1 MEKISLKISDMQ
13 KHISQ
18 MTEMKGQYDQN
29 QKAKIAKASKEFESL
44 FTAMLLQSMT
54 KTTNGLFGE
63 EGYGNDIF
71 DTIFEQEMASY
82 ISQGKSL
89 GIAEAIYK
97 KITGENMDS
106 AFKIKLKAE
115 TQIPIK
121 NTDLD
126 EEIPKVQPSSESL
139 NRLKKY
145 NNFIEEASKE
155 FGIDKNLI
163 RSIILTESAANHRA
177 VSPAKAKGLMQL
189 LDSTAVEMG
198 VRNIFDPKENIFGG
212 TKYLAKMLRQYNGDL
227 KLALAAY
234 NAGPQN
240 VEKYNGI
247 PPFEETKNYITKVM
261 SYLNHFNENEN
272 DT

>member
-1 MEKISLKISDMQ
+1 MEKISLKITDMN

-18 MTEMKGQYDQN
+18 IQEMKGQYDQK
-29 QKAKIAKASKEFESL
+29 QKAKIAKAAKEFESL
-44 FTAMLLQSMT
+44 FTAMLLQSMN

-63 EGYGNDIF
+63 EGYGNDMF

-89 GIAEAIYK
+89 GIAEALYK
-97 KITGENMDS
+97 KITGEDMDP
-106 AFKIKLKAE
+106 AFKVKLKSSE
-115 TQIPIK
+115 KIEIK
-121 NTDLD
+121 VNDNQ
-126 EEIPKVQPSSESL
+126 IPKVQPSNESL

-145 NNFIEEASKE
+145 DDLIEEASKE
-155 FGIDKNLI
+155 FGIDKNVI
-163 RSIILTESAANHRA
+163 KSIILAESAANHRA

-189 LDSTAVEMG
+189 MDSTAAEMG
-198 VRNIFDPKENIFGG
+198 VRNIFDPKENIYGG

-240 VEKYNGI
+240 VEKYKGI
-247 PPFEETKNYITKVM
+247 PPFEETQNYITKVM
-261 SYLNHFNENEN
+261 SYLNHFSESES
-272 DT
+272 